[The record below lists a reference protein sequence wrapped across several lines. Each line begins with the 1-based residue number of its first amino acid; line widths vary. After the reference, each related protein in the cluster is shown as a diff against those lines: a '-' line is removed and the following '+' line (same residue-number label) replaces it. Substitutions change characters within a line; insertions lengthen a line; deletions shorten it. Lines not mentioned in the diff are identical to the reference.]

1 MKDMR
6 PTIFLFLA
14 ASAFAQNP
22 PDPAF
27 DVASVRINQQYQ
39 VDNVQTWSAKTDV
52 KPGSLTMTNVSLVS
66 LIKWAYHIQ
75 RYQIVQPDGLE
86 FRRPGGNYVDTA
98 RYDLLAKCDKPVT
111 DEEMRPML
119 QTLLAER
126 FHLQFH
132 RETRTLSVYAMV
144 EAKGGHKMR
153 PSQLTKAEDG
163 KQDPQGGNLARGV
176 SMEEVASELADSRDF
191 NVALIDA
198 TGLKG
203 RFDFEINIRKYI
215 PQMKP
220 GDPPP
225 EILTIVQDALLHEI
239 GLKLESRKVP
249 IEMLVIDHL
258 EKTPAE
264 N

>member
-1 MKDMR
+1 
-6 PTIFLFLA
+6 
-14 ASAFAQNP
+14 
-22 PDPAF
+22 
-27 DVASVRINQQYQ
+27 
-39 VDNVQTWSAKTDV
+39 
-52 KPGSLTMTNVSLVS
+52 
-66 LIKWAYHIQ
+66 
-75 RYQIVQPDGLE
+75 
-86 FRRPGGNYVDTA
+86 
-98 RYDLLAKCDKPVT
+98 
-111 DEEMRPML
+111 
-119 QTLLAER
+119 
-126 FHLQFH
+126 
-132 RETRTLSVYAMV
+132 
-144 EAKGGHKMR
+144 
-153 PSQLTKAEDG
+153 
-163 KQDPQGGNLARGV
+163 
-176 SMEEVASELADSRDF
+176 MEEVASELADSRDF